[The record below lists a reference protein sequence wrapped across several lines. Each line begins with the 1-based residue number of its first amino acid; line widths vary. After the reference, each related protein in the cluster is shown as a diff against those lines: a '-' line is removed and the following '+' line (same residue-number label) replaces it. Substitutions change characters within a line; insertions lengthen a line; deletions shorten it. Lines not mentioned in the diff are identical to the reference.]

1 MLVVTVNLYKA
12 RVWHW
17 GRGVSGKTGDSGKPP
32 LLQTAANGKTSLS
45 QYFKTVET
53 MNLFRVTRVL
63 HQGGTQKIAKGFTLI
78 EILVVLV
85 IIGLLAGVAL
95 PRFFAISQRY
105 EIAAQRADLLTEIGN
120 LGYRAYNSGQPAELT
135 TTAAPA
141 DKSAPIDIPPGWR
154 IETQQPIRYSFNG
167 ICDGGT
173 ITLIGPD
180 EIREELQ
187 LSPPLCK
194 PATDKGVQ

>member
-1 MLVVTVNLYKA
+1 MLEKA
-12 RVWHW
+12 L
-17 GRGVSGKTGDSGKPP
+17 DSGNPP
-32 LLQTAANGKTSLS
+32 SLQTAVKSKTSLRKN
-45 QYFKTVET
+45 YKTVET
-53 MNLFRVTRVL
+53 TNFFRVAGAL
-63 HQGGTQKIAKGFTLI
+63 HQCGMQKPVNGFTLI
-78 EILVVLV
+78 EVLVVLV

-120 LGYRAYNSGQPAELT
+120 LGYRAYNSGQPVEL

-154 IETQQPIRYSFNG
+154 IETRQPVLYSFNG
-167 ICDGGT
+167 ICGGGT

-180 EIREELQ
+180 EIREELR

-194 PATDKGVQ
+194 PVTDKGAQ